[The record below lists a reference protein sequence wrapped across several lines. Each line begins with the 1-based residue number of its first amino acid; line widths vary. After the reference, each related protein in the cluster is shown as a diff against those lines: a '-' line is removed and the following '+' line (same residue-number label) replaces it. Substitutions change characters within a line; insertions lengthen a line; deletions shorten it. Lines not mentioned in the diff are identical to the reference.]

1 MHCSAC
7 GKVLPRRMKYCIQCG
22 AQLTLEKD
30 TESEKMEKRFDDYV
44 DGIFWIT
51 VLGLG
56 LILGGLSLMKEALN
70 LNQGLIIAY
79 MIISSTTV
87 LTVFGICLWQVIAIA
102 RELKKADENAK
113 QEQFDTDRLPEG
125 KPQKSLEEPMSVI
138 EDTTRTLDTILKEN
152 VPR

>member
-1 MHCSAC
+1 MYCSAC
-7 GKVLPRRMKYCIQCG
+7 GKALPRRMKYCSQCG
-22 AQLTLEKD
+22 AQLTLERD
-30 TESEKMEKRFDDYV
+30 AESERREKRFDDYV

-51 VLGLG
+51 VFGLG
-56 LILGGLSLMKEALN
+56 LILGGIALMKQVLN
-70 LNQGLIIAY
+70 LSQGLIIAF
-79 MIISSTTV
+79 MIISSTAF
-87 LTVFGICLWQVIAIA
+87 LTVFAICLWQIIAIA
-102 RELKKADENAK
+102 RGSKKADENAK